1 MPSPA
6 ALPVRSAASAAFA
19 DVDASVVEWLPRRLL
34 ADMLVSAA
42 RKDAA
47 LLRELEE
54 ALRNHTPRRKRPV
67 ADPSAEAE
75 PVGEDEFMIGAS
87 PVMLDVFEKLRRFAT
102 VDAPVLL
109 CGESGTGK
117 ELAARAIHER
127 SARATGPFV
136 AINCAGLP
144 PSLVSAELFGHER
157 GAFTGAVERRIGH
170 IEMAR
175 GGTLFLDEIGD
186 LPFEIQGHLL
196 RFLQDRRVI
205 RVGGREPIA
214 VDVRV
219 IAATNVPLLAAIRE
233 RRFREDLYYRLAV
246 LTLELPPLRA
256 RGSDIELLA
265 HAFLRRIAGETKR
278 GIEGFEP
285 EALEAMRTYRWPGNV
300 RQLVAVIR
308 RAVVM
313 ANGPRIRLRDLALD
327 PADAAANDA
336 PLPARRGGRSPA
348 VGSEEEKEL
357 LASALQQGN
366 HCVAAAARIL
376 GVSRVTLYRMLRR
389 NGIAPPRR
397 MTGARA

>member
-1 MPSPA
+1 
-6 ALPVRSAASAAFA
+6 VRSAASAAFA
-19 DVDASVVEWLPRRLL
+19 DVDAAVVEWLPRRLL

-54 ALRNHTPRRKRPV
+54 ALRNHAPRRKRPV

-196 RFLQDRRVI
+196 RFLQDRHVI
-205 RVGGREPIA
+205 RVGGRESIA

-285 EALEAMRTYRWPGNV
+285 EALEAMRAYRWPGNV

-336 PLPARRGGRSPA
+336 PPPARRGGRSPA

-397 MTGARA
+397 TTGARA

>member
-1 MPSPA
+1 
-6 ALPVRSAASAAFA
+6 VRSTASVAPAGADAA
-19 DVDASVVEWLPRRLL
+19 VVEWLPRRLL

-47 LLRELEE
+47 LLCRLEE
-54 ALRNHTPRRKRPV
+54 ALRNHLPRRNRPV
-67 ADPSAEAE
+67 ADASAEAE

-144 PSLVSAELFGHER
+144 PSLVSAELFGHEK

-214 VDVRV
+214 VDVRI

-278 GIEGFEP
+278 RVEGFEP
-285 EALEAMRTYRWPGNV
+285 EALGAMRAYRWPGNV

-313 ANGPRIRLRDLALD
+313 ANGPRIRPQDLALD
-327 PADAAANDA
+327 PADVAANDA
-336 PLPARRGGRSPA
+336 PPPAKRGGRGPA
-348 VGSEEEKEL
+348 VGSEEEKAL
-357 LASALQQGN
+357 LTSALQRSN
-366 HCVAAAARIL
+366 HCVAAAARSL

-389 NGIAPPRR
+389 NGITPPRQ
-397 MTGARA
+397 TADARA